1 LQGKSFIEVGE
12 NQQPSHQGHGYVE
25 LQIRGRTKKKATGE
39 GFESKL
45 GWAKKTWLSAGSG
58 WASLLLSLFFLKVLL
73 FFSSL
78 AKLLLL
84 FFVLLDA
91 FGTKKGTERG
101 IRKGFRSGF
110 KDFQN

>member
-1 LQGKSFIEVGE
+1 MGAVPSVEGCVAPFRFLPYSLKKIIDRGGLRWRKKLDGLGE
-12 NQQPSHQGHGYVE
+12 NMRHRAV
-25 LQIRGRTKKKATGE
+25 
-39 GFESKL
+39 
-45 GWAKKTWLSAGSG
+45 
-58 WASLLLSLFFLKVLL
+58 VV
-73 FFSSL
+73 FFSSFLFL